1 MAVASWPIT
10 GASNTSFL
18 PRKRT
23 VRELR
28 AMATDIA
35 AESK

>member
-1 MAVASWPIT
+1 MALASWPTI

-23 VRELR
+23 GRPRLASAT
-28 AMATDIA
+28 AMAIG
-35 AESK
+35 SK